1 MSMMSPDDEGIVGFL
16 LDERDQELL
25 ANTASFHDMSV
36 NELAA
41 EIIGSAEAWS
51 WG

>member
-1 MSMMSPDDEGIVGFL
+1 MSMTSGDDEGIVGFL
-16 LDERDQELL
+16 LDERDQELMIH
-25 ANTASFHDMSV
+25 AASFNDMSV
-36 NELAA
+36 NELAT

>member
-1 MSMMSPDDEGIVGFL
+1 MSIMSGDDEGIVGFL

-25 ANTASFHDMSV
+25 ANTASFYDVSV

-41 EIIGSAEAWS
+41 DILASVEAWS